1 MFLEP
6 MDPCKPIVAA
16 RPSAVP
22 EVIRHGVLVKPEN
35 EDSGSVSG
43 SDRKTAWGSSGFAV
57 CYGKIICSAYSSIGL
72 VATRARLCFISIFRI
87 MLWRFGTPGI
97 IIERQVVS

>member
-1 MFLEP
+1 MFLEA

-35 EDSGSVSG
+35 EG
-43 SDRKTAWGSSGFAV
+43 ALAE
-57 CYGKIICSAYSSIGL
+57 A
-72 VATRARLCFISIFRI
+72 
-87 MLWRFGTPGI
+87 
-97 IIERQVVS
+97 IERLHGVQAGSPSVTGR

>member
-1 MFLEP
+1 MFLEA

-35 EDSGSVSG
+35 EGALRKRSKDCMGFKRVRRVLREDNLLCIFL
-43 SDRKTAWGSSGFAV
+43 DRVGRHQSPSPFH
-57 CYGKIICSAYSSIGL
+57 
-72 VATRARLCFISIFRI
+72 RHPQNN
-87 MLWRFGTPGI
+87 LWRFGTPGI